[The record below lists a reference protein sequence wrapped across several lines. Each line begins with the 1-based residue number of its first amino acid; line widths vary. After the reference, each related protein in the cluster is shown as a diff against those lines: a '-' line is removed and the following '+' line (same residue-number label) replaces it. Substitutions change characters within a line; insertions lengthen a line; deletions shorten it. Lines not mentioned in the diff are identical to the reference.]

1 MMNQQEWEK
10 LATPSFITARQMILV
25 CIVLEIIV
33 GVMFVAIAKQFGVA
47 VGDFLWWVL
56 QFFGLVVATNL
67 AAVILAVL
75 AQKTANDIGDM
86 YRRVF
91 TADFYL
97 TLNSMTT
104 FRTFLMDE
112 AEKDGRTFD
121 DEMQDIAVKV
131 YRVAR
136 AQLDVKAAEIEPI
149 DPLGE
154 HATDE
159 ELFGDDTK

>member
-1 MMNQQEWEK
+1 MNQQEWER
-10 LATPSFITARQMILV
+10 LATPSFITARQMIFV

-33 GVMFVAIAKQFGVA
+33 GIMFIAIAQQFGVA
-47 VGDFLWWVL
+47 MGDFLWWVL

-67 AAVILAVL
+67 GAVILAIL

-112 AEKDGRTFD
+112 AENDGLIFD
-121 DEMQDIAVKV
+121 EELQDIAVKV

-136 AQLDVKAAEIEPI
+136 AQLDVRAAEVKPI
-149 DPLGE
+149 DPMGE

-159 ELFGDDTK
+159 ELFGNNDE